1 MASPVPWSL
10 AKELDD
16 EVDSPESGLQ
26 MFQLDAI
33 FRVGAHPAQALAIQ

>member
-26 MFQLDAI
+26 MFQLDAV
-33 FRVGAHPAQALAIQ
+33 FKEGAHLAQDLAIQ